1 MRNNLL
7 TTLAITTMI
16 LTSSNIA
23 NATTPL
29 TAELQAPKQAE
40 VQTPKHDHKAHF
52 EKMSQKL
59 STELNL
65 TKEQQEKAK
74 LLREEGHKKI
84 EPLMKEM
91 KALRKKMDELRK
103 ENMSEFEKILTPEQL
118 DKFKKIKEEG
128 KEKFHK
134 KHHRRPFFDNK

>member
-16 LTSSNIA
+16 LKSSNIA
-23 NATTPL
+23 NATPPL

-40 VQTPKHDHKAHF
+40 AQSPKHDHKAHF

-84 EPLMKEM
+84 EPLLKQMKE
-91 KALRKKMDELRK
+91 LRKQMDELRK
-103 ENMSEFEKILTPEQL
+103 ENMENFEKILTPEQL
-118 DKFKKIKEEG
+118 TKFKTLKEEG
-128 KEKFHK
+128 KKRHK
-134 KHHRRPFFDNK
+134 MKGKHRKPNSK

>member
-16 LTSSNIA
+16 LTGSNIA

-29 TAELQAPKQAE
+29 TSELQAPKQAE
-40 VQTPKHDHKAHF
+40 AQTPKHDHKAHF

-65 TKEQQEKAK
+65 TNEQQEKAK

-84 EPLMKEM
+84 EPLLKQMKE
-91 KALRKKMDELRK
+91 LRKQMDELRK
-103 ENMSEFEKILTPEQL
+103 ENMENFEKILTPEQL
-118 DKFKKIKEEG
+118 TKFKTLKEEG
-128 KEKFHK
+128 KKRHK
-134 KHHRRPFFDNK
+134 MKGKHRKPNSK